1 MSGMNIKMR
10 RDFPIFIILS
20 MFLCISCGGKN
31 KADAASVK
39 NRTPNKI
46 KGVVSYKRTF
56 GDLNDLHLSSATKRG
71 IVPLD
76 DREEAEMAKN
86 KLLKVAPNGYYA
98 MDSLTH
104 YIPYLIPS
112 ASVLLT
118 KIATNF
124 QDSLKAKGLCSNRI
138 IVTSVLRTK
147 DDVKRLRRRNGNA
160 SLNSAHFYG
169 TTFDIS
175 YRRFEKV
182 KEEDEDVRPE
192 KLKMVLAEVLRD
204 LRKKE
209 WCYVKYELKQGCF
222 HITTRL

>member
-1 MSGMNIKMR
+1 
-10 RDFPIFIILS
+10 

-104 YIPYLIPS
+104 SIPYLIPS

-169 TTFDIS
+169 TTFDIGTTLSNLGKIGNNTLVDLQVGDYLGLNLKNFS
-175 YRRFEKV
+175 YYGYSNKIGVFTNLGYNEN
-182 KEEDEDVRPE
+182 PFFI
-192 KLKMVLAEVLRD
+192 
-204 LRKKE
+204 
-209 WCYVKYELKQGCF
+209 YELP
-222 HITTRL
+222 